1 MKTTLPMRNELLV
14 LGVLRGNPDIWFNEL
29 KKKTGLRPNTLTN
42 VLKRLQDDNRISMKK
57 QGIKSLYSSTDKGL
71 IFLNKATRK
80 QATYFTQQ
88 QLDRGSAIIAQNF
101 VWKGEIFKWQC
112 PNHQKQCLYYRLSD
126 FGVAVRCD
134 KDNCNQDIFF
144 RLRSWPLWFTPVL
157 KDKNITAWLNG

>member
-80 QATYFTQQ
+80 QATY
-88 QLDRGSAIIAQNF
+88 LLNNNWIEVRRSLLKILYGRRNF
-101 VWKGEIFKWQC
+101 
-112 PNHQKQCLYYRLSD
+112 
-126 FGVAVRCD
+126 
-134 KDNCNQDIFF
+134 
-144 RLRSWPLWFTPVL
+144 
-157 KDKNITAWLNG
+157 